1 VFRSLTK
8 TWSLAGLRAGY
19 ALGAPDVLA
28 RLAAPRPPWPVS
40 TLALEA
46 VIACSAAEAVAEADE
61 VARALVARRSE
72 QAAALAAVPGVTV
85 LPGRAPFLLLRLPDG
100 QGERVRGALRDDG
113 IAVRRGDTF
122 PGLGPDH
129 LRVAVR
135 DADAVARLVD
145 ALTAAVAARAAA

>member
-1 VFRSLTK
+1 
-8 TWSLAGLRAGY
+8 
-19 ALGAPDVLA
+19 VLA

-46 VIACSAAEAVAEADE
+46 VVACSTPAAVAEAGRA
-61 VARALVARRSE
+61 ARELERLRAE

-85 LPGRAPFLLLRLPDG
+85 LAGRAPFLLLRLPDG
-100 QGERVRGALRDDG
+100 RGEPVRHALRAAG

-135 DADAVARLVD
+135 DGTAVARLTA
-145 ALTAAVAARAAA
+145 ALTAALGDRAAA